1 MNHCLYL
8 CFRDFKCKDTFS
20 LQDLVGGDL
29 EIKPTGD
36 LSYPG
41 FPNRTLNCV
50 LHAIG
55 KPVFHNHM
63 ELVFGA
69 WMKDSTMKSDIEKIW
84 LTKEGEYSQLFEF
97 NSKANYR
104 KNNVSKVYRLPH
116 PFKVTKK
123 TNLKSEINVG

>member
-1 MNHCLYL
+1 
-8 CFRDFKCKDTFS
+8 
-20 LQDLVGGDL
+20 
-29 EIKPTGD
+29 
-36 LSYPG
+36 
-41 FPNRTLNCV
+41 
-50 LHAIG
+50 
-55 KPVFHNHM
+55 M